1 MTAISALFF
10 TMLNQSKVAYYFL
23 SFPLPSLSFSLVQ
36 VQFPV
41 QQSNHLACHH
51 CAISGSL
58 SFPLIPCTS
67 SLSFFIPY
75 FCFAL
80 FLPFSLWGS
89 LLIIMQSA
97 WRIIFEANQ
106 KAATANKKSKTLKLT
121 THKQKY
127 NNNNNNNERIK
138 NLKYFTTVSDKR
150 REYLVAT
157 RRAQPSWLAYLQT
170 VRHRQRGRATKWQT
184 DWLTEWQSKCFWR
197 DDAARAANMQ
207 NTSRLNVQRGVASH
221 KAT

>member
-1 MTAISALFF
+1 MQSRLLLF
-10 TMLNQSKVAYYFL
+10 VL
-23 SFPLPSLSFSLVQ
+23 SSPLSLSPPISLSLSLMFKCNSPCNKVITWHATT
-36 VQFPV
+36 VPP
-41 QQSNHLACHH
+41 LA
-51 CAISGSL
+51 L

-80 FLPFSLWGS
+80 FLSFSLWGS

-121 THKQKY
+121 THKQK
-127 NNNNNNNERIK
+127 NSERIK

-157 RRAQPSWLAYLQT
+157 WRAQPSWLAYLQT
-170 VRHRQRGRATKWQT
+170 DRHRQRGRATKWQT
-184 DWLTEWQSKCFWR
+184 DWLTEWLSDNQSAFDVTMPQKPQICR
-197 DDAARAANMQ
+197 TPQD
-207 NTSRLNVQRGVASH
+207 
-221 KAT
+221 